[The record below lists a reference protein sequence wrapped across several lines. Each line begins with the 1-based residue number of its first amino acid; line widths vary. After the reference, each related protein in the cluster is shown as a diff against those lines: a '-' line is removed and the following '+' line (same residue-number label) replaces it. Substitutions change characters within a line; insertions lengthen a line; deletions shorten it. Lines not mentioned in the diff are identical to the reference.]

1 MTKRQQ
7 QALETK
13 QKILEVAQ
21 EMVLEQGSFDVPLED
36 IAAQCGVVKGTIY
49 HYFKS
54 KNQLFLSISQA
65 LYRKMK
71 GVFLATQGQAP
82 YLERMKGF
90 IFNWFTYIDRV
101 TLPLNMDSGGFL
113 ADAGK
118 NSEGQ
123 SAPME
128 NGLEIIQECL
138 RGAVDTGEL
147 RADTPVEALSLE
159 IIFSLHGAA
168 LHKQKYDKGFDLMS
182 WARMFADTILPGLLA
197 GYLPAKR

>member
-21 EMVLEQGSFDVPLED
+21 EMVLEQGSFDVPLEE

-54 KNQLFLSISQA
+54 KDQLFLSISQA

-71 GVFLATQGQAP
+71 ASFVATQGQAP

-90 IFNWFTYIDRV
+90 IRNWFTYIDRV
-101 TLPLNMDSGGFL
+101 TLPLNMDFGEFL

-118 NSEGQ
+118 NPEDQ

-138 RGAVDTGEL
+138 RGAVAAGEL
-147 RADTPVEALSLE
+147 RPDVPLETLSLE

-168 LHKQKYDKGFDLMS
+168 LHSQKYDRNFDLIAWS
-182 WARMFADTILPGLLA
+182 DLFVDTILPGFLA
-197 GYLPAKR
+197 AYLP